1 MRRPRFSRFLV
12 LAAAGVT
19 AAGLAACSSG
29 STSSTAASGTTSGS
43 GLEKTTVTVDA
54 TDSPDAGP
62 LWIAQN
68 DGFFK
73 QQGLTVKIN
82 YVPGTAAAFP
92 AQAAHTVDFA
102 EQNYVSFFSENQ
114 TNPALGLRIIAPD
127 EQAAP
132 NTNVIMVPKNSPI
145 KTSADLKGK
154 KVAFPAPG
162 VNLSNLGVE
171 EQMQGYGIKPPKLTV
186 EVAAGVALAV
196 AAARS
201 ASAWQAAA
209 LCWLMLCAVALTF
222 IDIAVRRLP
231 DPLTGGAFVGV
242 LGVYGVAAL
251 AGGHPGQLGRA
262 AVAAAALCGFYLLL
276 FLIRP
281 SGMGLGDIKLAA
293 SLGAALGWQGWQ
305 PVAAATFLTFVAAAF
320 YGIALLVLRRATR
333 TTQFPL
339 GPFMVLGALAAILA

>member
-1 MRRPRFSRFLV
+1 MTLAWIV
-12 LAAAGVT
+12 GGAAAGLL
-19 AAGLAACSSG
+19 AGL
-29 STSSTAASGTTSGS
+29 
-43 GLEKTTVTVDA
+43 
-54 TDSPDAGP
+54 P
-62 LWIAQN
+62 LR
-68 DGFFK
+68 
-73 QQGLTVKIN
+73 
-82 YVPGTAAAFP
+82 AFVL
-92 AQAAHTVDFA
+92 A
-102 EQNYVSFFSENQ
+102 
-114 TNPALGLRIIAPD
+114 R
-127 EQAAP
+127 
-132 NTNVIMVPKNSPI
+132 
-145 KTSADLKGK
+145 
-154 KVAFPAPG
+154 
-162 VNLSNLGVE
+162 
-171 EQMQGYGIKPPKLTV
+171 YGIKPPKLTV